1 MCLPS
6 ALNLFLYFKDSYN
19 HLQLCVLT
27 KASHNVRVPP
37 DLQCPMTSKNNTKL
51 YCNESCH

>member
-19 HLQLCVLT
+19 YLQLCVLT